1 MAKESKQLA
10 PQVDLT
16 NLSMEGLSK
25 DNSVYQNNLVVIPV
39 DKVQQVKDILEIDV
53 EDKENRLNSLGT
65 PESKLASGLYH
76 YEIIMNPKI
85 SKDYSTVE
93 LGKHN
98 YTLFNLL
105 IKFINTKQYE
115 LFVPMFDIVN
125 FFFIKYKHSSYDEIM
140 LNRADLYFAGDKR
153 QLKTYQRL
161 ITIICILSNPS
172 TRAKN
177 KLKIFPRTVFNRDVT
192 VFTEES
198 ISNLSKYYDLNW

>member
-53 EDKENRLNSLGT
+53 EHKENRLNSLGI

-85 SKDYSTVE
+85 SKDYSTME

-105 IKFINTKQYE
+105 IKVINTKQYE

>member
-25 DNSVYQNNLVVIPV
+25 DNSVYQNNLVVIPA

-105 IKFINTKQYE
+105 IKVINTKQYE

>member
-105 IKFINTKQYE
+105 IKVINTKQYE

-161 ITIICILSNPS
+161 ITIICILSSPS

>member
-53 EDKENRLNSLGT
+53 GDKENRLNSLGT

-105 IKFINTKQYE
+105 IKVINTKQYE

>member
-1 MAKESKQLA
+1 
-10 PQVDLT
+10 
-16 NLSMEGLSK
+16 
-25 DNSVYQNNLVVIPV
+25 
-39 DKVQQVKDILEIDV
+39 
-53 EDKENRLNSLGT
+53 
-65 PESKLASGLYH
+65 
-76 YEIIMNPKI
+76 
-85 SKDYSTVE
+85 
-93 LGKHN
+93 
-98 YTLFNLL
+98 
-105 IKFINTKQYE
+105 
-115 LFVPMFDIVN
+115 MFDIVN

>member
-105 IKFINTKQYE
+105 IKVTKQYE